1 MKIITIIGARPQFIK
16 ASCLSRLIKEDK
28 RIEEII
34 IHTGQHF
41 DEKMSDIF
49 FEELD
54 IPKPK
59 YNLDVHSLS
68 HGAMTGRMVEK
79 IEEILIKEKP
89 NVVVVYG
96 DTNSTLAG
104 ALSAIKLHIPIAHI
118 EAGLRS
124 YDMNMPEEINRILTD
139 HVSTFLFC
147 PSEKSKETLI
157 SEGIKKSIIVVGDIM
172 YDSFLYFYSKPSK
185 INLNLP
191 YLQSKSYC
199 LLTLHRE
206 ENTNDFKELYSL
218 FETLKCISFDYD
230 YSFVFPTH
238 PRVTNLLKE
247 NNFKYSDFSNI
258 IFIDP
263 ISYNDMLELQFRS
276 KIILTDSGGI
286 QKEANWNSIPCITLR
301 EQTEWIELVEIGVNK
316 LSGLDTKKIQEAFNY
331 FENND
336 IIFNHSLYGNGKSSE
351 KILEYLKILFMRS
364 EVNKCDV

>member
-139 HVSTFLFC
+139 HCSDFLFA
-147 PSEKSKETLI
+147 PTKKAKKILLNEGIPKGRIFVTGNTIVDAVYQNSKLAKKKSK
-157 SEGIKKSIIVVGDIM
+157 
-172 YDSFLYFYSKPSK
+172 
-185 INLNLP
+185 
-191 YLQSKSYC
+191 
-199 LLTLHRE
+199 
-206 ENTNDFKELYSL
+206 
-218 FETLKCISFDYD
+218 
-230 YSFVFPTH
+230 
-238 PRVTNLLKE
+238 
-247 NNFKYSDFSNI
+247 
-258 IFIDP
+258 
-263 ISYNDMLELQFRS
+263 
-276 KIILTDSGGI
+276 ILG
-286 QKEANWNSIPCITLR
+286 
-301 EQTEWIELVEIGVNK
+301 K
-316 LSGLDTKKIQEAFNY
+316 L
-331 FENND
+331 
-336 IIFNHSLYGNGKSSE
+336 
-351 KILEYLKILFMRS
+351 
-364 EVNKCDV
+364 